1 MMTGTE
7 KFVMQHG
14 YSVLFLW
21 VLAEQ
26 MGLPIPSLPILL
38 AAGVL
43 ATTGHMSAPISI
55 LVAVFGA
62 MISDSAWYEVG
73 RRKGMKVLKFLC
85 RISLEPD
92 SCVRQTKT
100 TFSKHGRESLLLAKF
115 VPGLSTAATPMAGI
129 FQIPVA
135 QFLFLDFVG
144 SFLWAGTFIAL
155 GVVFSKQF
163 STLTAVL
170 TRFGGSILAVVI
182 IGMSAYVAWKF
193 FNRQRFIRTLRMAR
207 IEPEELKQMLA
218 EGQDV
223 VIVDLRHQLEFEAEP
238 ESIVG
243 ALRLS
248 PDELEEHQARI
259 PRDRDV
265 ILYCT

>member
-1 MMTGTE
+1 MTGTE

-21 VLAEQ
+21 VFCEQ
-26 MGLPIPSLPILL
+26 IGLPIPAIPVLL

-43 ATTGHMSAPISI
+43 STSGHMSAALSI
-55 LVAVFGA
+55 LLAVMGA
-62 MISDSAWYEVG
+62 LIADLAWYELG

-92 SCVRQTKT
+92 SCVRQTKLS
-100 TFSKHGRESLLLAKF
+100 FSKHGRQSLLLAKF
-115 VPGLSTAATPMAGI
+115 VPGLSTAATPLAGV
-129 FQIPVA
+129 FQIPILR
-135 QFLFLDFVG
+135 FLLLDATG
-144 SFLWAGTFIAL
+144 SVLWAGTYVAL
-155 GVVFSKQF
+155 GIVFSKQI
-163 STLTAVL
+163 STLTAIL
-170 TRFGGSILAVVI
+170 THFGGSVFAVVVTAI
-182 IGMSAYVAWKF
+182 AVYAGIKF
-193 FNRQRFIRTLRMAR
+193 LNRQRFMRTLRMAR
-207 IEPEELKQMLA
+207 IEPEELKQMLD

-223 VIVDLRHQLEFEAEP
+223 VIVDLRHGLEFEAEP
-238 ESIVG
+238 ESIIG

-248 PDELEEHQARI
+248 PDELEETHSHI